1 MDILKYNISS
11 LSSSLRGEAMSKR
24 MICEQCVFCLYPEMR
39 FLAVNTPATAE
50 SLDRVIGESMR
61 AEFAEYLSSYSSKAL
76 VTEIGGRALVVLPT
90 LYPASSLGVALRFD
104 MSGGELIRLAEAC
117 GFSELFEASK
127 KTKISPVRLSNK
139 IRGEIEDLERFC
151 KELKQCFFD
160 FDRFPLCLDAE
171 ERLELIV
178 RQCEALAL
186 FVGCPITLEVKEDE
200 MLPDSLELT
209 DLPLMSAFLL
219 TVLIMARQKSE
230 QRSASLTLEPTASSV
245 IASVKIE
252 SGREIGAEYGLMKW
266 KNIAYDKNML
276 YDIFADGEQV
286 RIRFDPCR
294 AEWSLLGIKQYF
306 SPADEFDQSSAP
318 SSKLP

>member
-1 MDILKYNISS
+1 MDTLMHNIPSFS
-11 LSSSLRGEAMSKR
+11 ANLRESAMAKR
-24 MICEQCVFCLYPEMR
+24 MMCEQYVFCLYPEPR
-39 FLAVNTPATAE
+39 ILAVNAPAALNGAYNPLDE
-50 SLDRVIGESMR
+50 SLMGEI
-61 AEFAEYLSSYSSKAL
+61 AEFLSSYSSKAL
-76 VTEIGGRALVVLPT
+76 VAETEGRAVVVLPT
-90 LYPASSLGVALRFD
+90 LYPASSLGIALCFD

-117 GFSELFEASK
+117 DCLALFETSK
-127 KTKISPVRLSNK
+127 NSKISPARLSRK
-139 IRGEIEDLERFC
+139 IRGEIDGFSAFC
-151 KELKQCFFD
+151 KELRQCFFD
-160 FDRFPLCLDAE
+160 LDRLSLCLDAE

-186 FVGCPITLEVKEDE
+186 FVGCPITLEVKGDK

-209 DLPLMSAFLL
+209 DLPLLSAFLL

-252 SGREIGAEYGLMKW
+252 SGREIGVEYGLMKW

-286 RIRFDPCR
+286 RIRLDPCR

-306 SPADEFDQSSAP
+306 SPADR
-318 SSKLP
+318 LV